1 MGWLGKLTF
10 GTIGFALAGPLG
22 AIAGAAFGHS
32 IDSKEESILLE
43 EREYLSTHEEVQL
56 IFFVAAF
63 SMLAK
68 LAKADGR
75 VCEKEI
81 LSVKQ
86 FMEND
91 LQLNSESKRVA
102 ENIFREALLSEES
115 FESFARQFYKNFST
129 QYGLIEIMLDV
140 LIRVS
145 LADGDFSEDEE
156 RLILSAVEIFRFRS
170 EDYLKIKSKYI
181 LRSDSYHA
189 VLGCDRSDSNEFVK
203 KQYRKLVVEY
213 HPDKIASKGMPEEF
227 EKFSEAKFR
236 EIQEAYEVVCKERG
250 IK

>member
-1 MGWLGKLTF
+1 MGWLGKVTF

-22 AIAGAAFGHS
+22 AIAGAAFGHG
-32 IDSKEESILLE
+32 IDTREAATLLE
-43 EREYLSTHEEVQL
+43 EREYLSKNEEIQMT
-56 IFFVAAF
+56 FFVAAF

-81 LSVKQ
+81 IAVKK

-102 ENIFREALLSEES
+102 EDIFREAVESPDS
-115 FESFARQFYKNFST
+115 FESFANQFYSCFST
-129 QYGLIEIMLDV
+129 QYGLVEIMLDV

-145 LADGDFSEDEE
+145 LADGHFSDNEE
-156 RLILSAVEIFRFRS
+156 ALIVSAVEIFKVKG

-181 LRSDSYHA
+181 SRSDSYHA
-189 VLGCDRSDSNEFVK
+189 VLGCDRNDSDEFVK
-203 KQYRKLVVEY
+203 KQYKRLVVEY
-213 HPDKIASKGMPEEF
+213 HPDKIAAKGMPEEF

-236 EIQEAYEVVCKERG
+236 EIQEAYEIVRKERG
-250 IK
+250 IR

>member
-1 MGWLGKLTF
+1 MGWLGKVTF
-10 GTIGFALAGPLG
+10 GAIGFALAGPLG
-22 AIAGAAFGHS
+22 AIAGAALGHG
-32 IDSKEESILLE
+32 IDTKEEGRLLE
-43 EREYLSTHEEVQL
+43 ERQYLSKDEEAQL
-56 IFFVAAF
+56 TFFVAAF

-75 VCEKEI
+75 VCERE
-81 LSVKQ
+81 VQ
-86 FMEND
+86 TVERFMTED
-91 LQLNSESKRVA
+91 LQLNADSRKVA
-102 ENIFREALLSEES
+102 IDIFREAIDSDGL
-115 FESFARQFYKNFST
+115 FEDFARQFHGQFAT

-145 LADGDFSEDEE
+145 LADGDFSQQEE
-156 RLILSAVEIFRFRS
+156 ELILVAVKIFRIRT

-181 LRSDSYHA
+181 SRSDTYHA
-189 VLGCDRSDSNEFVK
+189 VLGCDRQDPDAFIK

-227 EKFSEAKFR
+227 EKFAEAKFR
-236 EIQEAYEVVCKERG
+236 EIQEAYEMVCKERG

>member
-1 MGWLGKLTF
+1 MGWLGKVTF

-22 AIAGAAFGHS
+22 AIAGAALGHG
-32 IDSKEESILLE
+32 IDTQEAMPLLE
-43 EREYLSTHEEVQL
+43 ERQYLSKDEEAQL
-56 IFFVAAF
+56 TFFVAAF
-63 SMLAK
+63 SMMAK

-75 VCEKEI
+75 VCEKE
-81 LSVKQ
+81 VDTVER
-86 FMEND
+86 FMVED
-91 LQLNSESKRVA
+91 LQLNKDSKKVA
-102 ENIFREALLSEES
+102 VDIFREAIDSEES
-115 FESFARQFYKNFST
+115 FENFARQFHGQFAS

-145 LADGDFSEDEE
+145 LADGDFSKPEED
-156 RLILSAVEIFRFRS
+156 LILEAVSIFRIRT

-181 LRSDSYHA
+181 SRSDTYHA
-189 VLGCDRSDSNEFVK
+189 VLGCDRSDTDEFIK

-227 EKFSEAKFR
+227 KKFAKTKFQ
-236 EIQEAYEVVCKERG
+236 EIQEAYEMVCRERG

>member
-1 MGWLGKLTF
+1 MGWLGKVTF

-22 AIAGAAFGHS
+22 AIAGAALGHG
-32 IDSKEESILLE
+32 IDTQEAMPLLE
-43 EREYLSTHEEVQL
+43 ERQYLSKDEEAQL
-56 IFFVAAF
+56 TFFVAAF
-63 SMLAK
+63 SMMAK

-75 VCEKEI
+75 VCEKE
-81 LSVKQ
+81 VDTVER
-86 FMEND
+86 FMVED
-91 LQLNSESKRVA
+91 LQLNKDSKKVA
-102 ENIFREALLSEES
+102 VDIFREAIDSEES
-115 FESFARQFYKNFST
+115 FENFARQFHGQFAS

-145 LADGDFSEDEE
+145 LADGEFSKPEE
-156 RLILSAVEIFRFRS
+156 ELILEAVRIFRVRT

-181 LRSDSYHA
+181 SRSDTYHA
-189 VLGCDRSDSNEFVK
+189 VLGCDRSDTDEFVK

-227 EKFSEAKFR
+227 KKFAKTKFH
-236 EIQEAYEVVCKERG
+236 EIQEAYEMVCRERG

>member
-1 MGWLGKLTF
+1 MGWLGKVTF
-10 GTIGFALAGPLG
+10 GAIGFALAGPLG
-22 AIAGAAFGHS
+22 AIAGAALGHG
-32 IDSKEESILLE
+32 IDTQEESRLLE
-43 EREYLSTHEEVQL
+43 ERQYLSKDEEAQL
-56 IFFVAAF
+56 TFFVAAF

-75 VCEKEI
+75 VCEME
-81 LSVKQ
+81 VNTVER
-86 FMEND
+86 FMTED
-91 LQLNSESKRVA
+91 LQLNKESREVA
-102 ENIFREALLSEES
+102 INIFREAINSEDI
-115 FESFARQFYKNFST
+115 FENFARQFYEQFAS

-145 LADGDFSEDEE
+145 LADGDLSTKEE
-156 RLILSAVEIFRFRS
+156 ELILEAVKIFRIRT

-181 LRSDSYHA
+181 SRSDSYHA
-189 VLGCDRSDSNEFVK
+189 VLGCDRSDPDDFVK

-227 EKFSEAKFR
+227 EKFAEAKFR
-236 EIQEAYEVVCKERG
+236 EIQEAYEIVCRERG